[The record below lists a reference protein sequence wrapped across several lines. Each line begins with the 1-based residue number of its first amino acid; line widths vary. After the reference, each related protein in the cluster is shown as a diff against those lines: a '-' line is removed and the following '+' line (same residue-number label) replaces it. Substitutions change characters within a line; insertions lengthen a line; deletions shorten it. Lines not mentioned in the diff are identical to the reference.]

1 MLTLAIETSGF
12 QGSVALLDDDEC
24 LEERPLELGRQHG
37 QTLLPEIHTLFQS
50 HSWSPRDC
58 GLVAVSVGPG
68 SYTGLRVGVVCAKT
82 LAWGTKCRL
91 VGVETLLAIA
101 AQIPSWESE
110 VLVISDAQRESVYV
124 GRYAR
129 DINSGMRQVAPISV
143 MSLSEFAGQ
152 LAPTDLVCGPGL
164 PKLTAVT
171 AATFRTLSPEFQ
183 LPRAAVVGQLARRE
197 LAAGHE
203 DSPMTLTPLYL
214 RQSSAETQWDK
225 LHGPVSG

>member
-12 QGSVALLDDDEC
+12 QGSIALLENELC

-37 QTLLPEIHTLFQS
+37 QTLLPEIQTLFQI
-50 HSWSPRDC
+50 HSRSPRDC

-82 LAWGTKCRL
+82 LAWGARCRL

-101 AQIPSWESE
+101 AQIPSSESE
-110 VLVISDAQRESVYV
+110 VVVISDAQRESVYL
-124 GRYAR
+124 GRYGR
-129 DINSGMRQVAPISV
+129 TINSGMRQVAPISV
-143 MSLSEFAGQ
+143 MSLSELAGQ
-152 LAPTDLVCGPGL
+152 LTPTDLVCGPGL
-164 PKLTAVT
+164 PKLTAAT
-171 AATFRTLSPEFQ
+171 PATFRTLSPEFQ
-183 LPRAAVVGQLARRE
+183 LPRAAMVGQLARRE

-203 DSPMTLTPLYL
+203 DSPMTLSPLYL

-225 LHGPVSG
+225 LHGPAGG